1 MQYKAYSRHMTHFLP
16 LLAVLVSTRA
26 QRFYCL
32 AVIVIVFSKRSRAGN
47 KRSFRFPF
55 IDAFA
60 INIVLSLSV
69 CLYVLLRVRIW
80 RANNGNSTI
89 YTMRSFIVIVLES
102 KKLVFFALFL
112 FNK

>member
-16 LLAVLVSTRA
+16 LLAVLVSARA

-60 INIVLSLSV
+60 INIVLSLSECV
-69 CLYVLLRVRIW
+69 CVIACAHLARKQWQFNNLYYAEFYCYCFGIKKTSFL
-80 RANNGNSTI
+80 
-89 YTMRSFIVIVLES
+89 RSFFIQ
-102 KKLVFFALFL
+102 
-112 FNK
+112 